1 MRRGIIWLLMVALAA
16 VIVAPAAGQA
26 AIRVVVNGSPL
37 ALAAPAILQGGQVMI
52 PAARAFEAFGAGAT
66 VSSDERTVVIS
77 NRTGL
82 SIRLRVGEPS
92 AQVNGHARQLP
103 VAPVLAGD
111 HVLVPAQFVF
121 AALGAWVRYDDAAR
135 VLHVASQITGLA
147 VRRGP
152 QEMSLVLDATGPL
165 RVESRTLP
173 NPDRLVVDL
182 HGGAFRLVDQ
192 GIAVGHAGVARVRA
206 GQFQTKPYVTRIV
219 FDLLQPID
227 ARVVRAPHSFTL
239 TLEISPRGAVTASV
253 PHHAAAPP
261 AAPAPVAAAPP
272 PAPPTVAVPP
282 PVPGGSPMNEDHGSQ
297 APPAGPVLP
306 LPDDGVLRIMEV
318 RVEQPGGRF
327 RVLIEGNRPF
337 EHTLRELVDPDR
349 LVIDVTGA
357 VFVPNKQEIP
367 VAGALVAEVR
377 AAQFQTD
384 PDVTRVV
391 IVLRRKAAY
400 TVTPGEGGTALVVEV
415 PDPSMRGHVV
425 AIDAGHG
432 GRDMGATGATGLL
445 EKDLVLDI
453 AQRVRELLVRAGIR
467 VVMTRETDVYVD
479 LTERPR
485 MARAQGATAF
495 VSIHGNASTRPT
507 VTGSET
513 YYLMPQGLALAQMIQ
528 DELAKVPGLTSRGV
542 RTANFL
548 VLRENDMPAVLVEV
562 GYLSNAEE
570 EARLRADA
578 VKQRLAEAIMRGVQR
593 FLVVYPVPSN

>member
-1 MRRGIIWLLMVALAA
+1 MVALAA
-16 VIVAPAAGQA
+16 VVVAPAAGQA

-52 PAARAFEAFGAGAT
+52 PAARAFATFGAAAT
-66 VSSDERTVVIS
+66 SSPDERTVLIS
-77 NRTGL
+77 TRTGL
-82 SIRLRVGEPS
+82 TIRLRVGEPT
-92 AQVNGHARQLP
+92 AQVNGQSRPLAA
-103 VAPVLAGD
+103 APVLAGD
-111 HVLVPAQFVF
+111 LVFVPAQFVF
-121 AALGAWVRYDDAAR
+121 AALGAWVRYDEAAR

-152 QEMSLVLDATGPL
+152 DVIHLVLDATGPL
-165 RVESRTLP
+165 RAESRRLA

-182 HGGAFRLVDQ
+182 HGGAFRLPDQ
-192 GIAVGHAGVARVRA
+192 DIAVGYAGVARVRA
-206 GQFQTKPYVTRIV
+206 GQFQIKPYVTRV
-219 FDLLQPID
+219 VLDLLQPID
-227 ARVVRAPHSFTL
+227 ARVTSAPHSFTL
-239 TLEISPRGAVTASV
+239 TLEISPRGAATASALQQSAV
-253 PHHAAAPP
+253 PPAAAAPV
-261 AAPAPVAAAPP
+261 AAVPQPVAPSAAAPP
-272 PAPPTVAVPP
+272 PPA
-282 PVPGGSPMNEDHGSQ
+282 PGGSPLYEDHNSQ
-297 APPAGPVLP
+297 APPAQPV
-306 LPDDGVLRIMEV
+306 PDDGILRIMQV
-318 RVEQPGGRF
+318 RIEQPGGRF
-327 RVLIEGNRPF
+327 RVLIEGTRPF
-337 EHTLRELVDPDR
+337 EHTIRELLDPDR
-349 LVIDVTGA
+349 LVIDVAGA

-377 AAQFQTD
+377 AAQFQAD
-384 PDVTRVV
+384 PDITRVV

-400 TVTPGEGGTALVVEV
+400 TVAPGGGGNLLVVEI

-479 LTERPR
+479 LAERPR
-485 MARAQGATAF
+485 MSRQQGATVF
-495 VSIHGNASTRPT
+495 VSIHGNASTRPVT
-507 VTGSET
+507 TGSET

-528 DELAKVPGLTSRGV
+528 DELAKVDGLSSRGV
-542 RTANFL
+542 KTANFL
-548 VLRENDMPAVLVEV
+548 VLRENDVPAVLVEV

-578 VKQRLAEAIMRGVQR
+578 FKQRLAEAIMRGVQR